1 LKQDH
6 PETLRNLSR
15 HLRVILVYVT
25 NILNEAFVQKEISIM
40 NLEFKSSWKHRL
52 LLVVGSIL
60 LWLFLSARTA
70 LAAPALHEAPKG
82 SEWIMADWMFL
93 SFAIF
98 AGVAFL
104 AFLFV
109 LKSGLLSNL
118 EDAKYHVLEID
129 EEDYYTPDWA
139 REGGDA

>member
-1 LKQDH
+1 MMKYFKKIPLIM
-6 PETLRNLSR
+6 TLTLFGF
-15 HLRVILVYVT
+15 LVAAPSV
-25 NILNEAFVQKEISIM
+25 F
-40 NLEFKSSWKHRL
+40 
-52 LLVVGSIL
+52 
-60 LWLFLSARTA
+60 
-70 LAAPALHEAPKG
+70 AAPALHEAPKG
-82 SEWIMADWMFL
+82 SEWVMADWMFL

-109 LKSGLLSNL
+109 LKAGLLSNL
-118 EDAKYHVLEID
+118 EDAKYHVLEIE